1 MNPTL
6 LIAEDDDALRDGLK
20 DLFEAEGYD
29 VLPAGNGQTALEL
42 WRQYRP
48 MLIVLDVMMPELNG
62 FEVCQQIRRDDTHT
76 PILFLTAKAQEI
88 DQVVGLKLGG
98 DDYVTKPFG
107 MQALLARVEALQRRA
122 ARGQAGREPDAL
134 PDEFP
139 FGEAVVSRKRH
150 QITRADSSLPL
161 TLRELK
167 LLELF
172 YDHPGEVINRNR
184 LLNEVWGIDYFG
196 TTRTLDQHIAQLRK
210 KVEADPRHPT
220 HLLTVHGVGYR
231 YAPP

>member
-6 LIAEDDDALRDGLK
+6 LIAEDDAALRDGLK

-29 VLPAGNGQTALEL
+29 VLPAGNGRTALEL

-48 MLIVLDVMMPELNG
+48 LLIVLDIMMPELNG
-62 FEVCQQIRRDDTHT
+62 LEVCQQIRREDTHT

-107 MQALLARVEALQRRA
+107 MQALLARVEALRRRS
-122 ARGQAGREPDAL
+122 ARGLAGSEPDAL

-139 FGEAVVSRKRH
+139 FGEGVVSRKRYE
-150 QITRADSSLPL
+150 ITRTDGTKPL
-161 TLRELK
+161 TLRELR

-172 YDHPGEVINRNR
+172 HDHPGEVISRNR

-210 KVEADPRHPT
+210 KVEIDPSRPT
-220 HLLTVHGVGYR
+220 LLLTVHGVGYR

>member
-29 VLPAGNGQTALEL
+29 VLPTGNGRTALEL

-48 MLIVLDVMMPELNG
+48 LLIVLDVMMPELNG
-62 FEVCQQIRRDDTHT
+62 FEVCQQIRREDNQT

-122 ARGQAGREPDAL
+122 ARARAGADADAM
-134 PDEFP
+134 PDEFS
-139 FGEAVVSRKRH
+139 FGKSVVSRRRH
-150 QITRADSSLPL
+150 QISRADTTVPL

-167 LLELF
+167 LLEVF
-172 YDHPGEVINRNR
+172 REHPGEVISRNR
-184 LLNEVWGIDYFG
+184 LLNEVWGIDYYG
-196 TTRTLDQHIAQLRK
+196 TTRTLDQHIVQLRK
-210 KVEADPRHPT
+210 KVETDPRHPVY
-220 HLLTVHGVGYR
+220 LLTVHGVGYR